1 MTRIGFNLQPAVDRS
16 ASRSCVE
23 LPKLRHPIDA
33 LMGGIQRW
41 RAREIARTASC
52 THECA

>member
-1 MTRIGFNLQPAVDRS
+1 MTRIGFNLQPAVDLS
-16 ASRSCVE
+16 ASRGCVE